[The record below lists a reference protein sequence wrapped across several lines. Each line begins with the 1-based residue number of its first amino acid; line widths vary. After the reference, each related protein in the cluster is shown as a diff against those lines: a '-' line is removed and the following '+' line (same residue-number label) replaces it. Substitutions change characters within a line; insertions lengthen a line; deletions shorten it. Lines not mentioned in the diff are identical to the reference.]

1 MHPYLTGRIS
11 LDDQW
16 SLELPFVCQ
25 QRFEENQMVLWR
37 PGFTI
42 WLSIWGNDT
51 GESTET
57 RMSKLSAAASAGKT
71 NEKSSTNDGFTYY
84 QYRIDEPSNDDRVPA
99 FQGFAFGQNGHVQMS
114 TYFDHEAESV
124 LAETILASTN
134 LSPPSLGDP
143 AVLSQLCFATKLVL
157 EERQDVGY
165 MYREDPDSP
174 EDSGWRFFTGT
185 ESQEFMDNPEN
196 TQMCPIAFVAEVDD
210 KIIEHLASPNG
221 HYGRVGDAF
230 EREG

>member
-11 LDDQW
+11 LDEQW
-16 SLELPFVCQ
+16 SLELPLVCQ

-51 GESTET
+51 GESADI
-57 RMSKLSAAASAGKT
+57 RISKLAAAASEGKT
-71 NEKSSTNDGFTYY
+71 NEKSSTSDGFTYY
-84 QYRIDEPSNDDRVPA
+84 QYRIDEPSGDDRVAA
-99 FQGFAFGQNGHVQMS
+99 FQGFAVGENGHIQMS

-124 LAETILASTN
+124 LAERILTSTN
-134 LSPPSLGDP
+134 QSPPSMDDTT
-143 AVLSQLCFATKLVL
+143 VLSQLCFATNLVL
-157 EERQDVGY
+157 QERQHVGY
-165 MYREDPDSP
+165 MYREAPDSP

-196 TQMCPIAFVAEVDD
+196 TQMCPVAFVAEIDG
-210 KIIEHLASPNG
+210 KILDHLSSPNG
-221 HYGRVGDAF
+221 HYGRDGDTFA
-230 EREG
+230 REG